1 MHGRTVLARGTE
13 SLQIRRW
20 REMDSNPGFLR
31 EKATKT
37 SEKVLIA
44 PTQETWIG
52 GVSTR
57 QVDNRAGDGLS
68 GISSP
73 RFPSSASRSQS
84 SEINRS
90 SVNPVTLP
98 DRAISY

>member
-1 MHGRTVLARGTE
+1 
-13 SLQIRRW
+13 
-20 REMDSNPGFLR
+20 MDSNPGFRR

-57 QVDNRAGDGLS
+57 QVDNLGRRWAVRDQQVAGFQALQAD
-68 GISSP
+68 
-73 RFPSSASRSQS
+73 R
-84 SEINRS
+84 NR
-90 SVNPVTLP
+90 PK
-98 DRAISY
+98 